1 MLSCGINNNNSP
13 SIVEGVPEG
22 RGSNMKDWPIGHPNY
37 KFLIMKRVL
46 LYVICVVFGMNVAF
60 GEASELKIL
69 YLIPFESDSYT
80 SPIVRNSEDMGQVR
94 SYQMMGFWNGAQ
106 MALEELS
113 KDQNI
118 SFDIVVRDVS
128 NNEKQL
134 RAIMEDTE
142 LMRGVD
148 LIIGP
153 FFGKMFS
160 IAAEYAKQYR
170 IPIVN
175 PFTSRRD
182 FMVDN
187 EYVFKLMP
195 ALESRPAMIAFMA
208 QQTGASPIIIYGDSN
223 SQDKEM
229 TAFLRYFQENNVDFE
244 LIPNAS
250 SVVTRISQTKPSIV
264 ITFYNN
270 PAINL
275 IISRNLLYSQKTE
288 NLTFVVPES
297 WLESKTYDIE
307 YYSKLNLHFFSDYYI
322 DYEAE
327 KTKIFINDYTE
338 KYGVA
343 PSLASFS
350 FKGYDITR
358 YFAAAS
364 MTETLT
370 EIQKLYSSAAPDVEL
385 VFNFLDLDRVKVSPI
400 AFPFT
405 FDKLPNGG
413 YENVNVQF
421 LEVKNN
427 EIVPSGY

>member
-1 MLSCGINNNNSP
+1 
-13 SIVEGVPEG
+13 
-22 RGSNMKDWPIGHPNY
+22 
-37 KFLIMKRVL
+37 MKRVL

-113 KDQNI
+113 KDRNI

-229 TAFLRYFQENNVDFE
+229 TAYLRYFQENNVDFE

-275 IISRNLLYSQKTE
+275 IISRNLLYSQKTD

-350 FKGYDITR
+350 FQGYDITR
-358 YFAAAS
+358 YF
-364 MTETLT
+364 
-370 EIQKLYSSAAPDVEL
+370 VEL
-385 VFNFLDLDRVKVSPI
+385 VFNYLDLDRVKVSPI